1 MNHPLITYKRELL
14 VFHLLLLNFQCYYT
28 CNYNFPLLNNSLH
41 SSFHTEGK
49 GVKICFLQC

>member
-14 VFHLLLLNFQCYYT
+14 VFHLLLLNFQRYYT